1 MREQK
6 DARPRV
12 DALTA
17 LTALTSNM
25 NERPKSGS
33 QALMVQRKSDIG
45 LWMSSHGKIAG
56 TCF

>member
-12 DALTA
+12 DA

-45 LWMSSHGKIAG
+45 LWMSSHGKIA
-56 TCF
+56 